1 MHTTRL
7 SGRLRRRLADSRGFT
22 LIELLVV
29 IMIIGIIVA
38 IAVPAFLNQRA
49 KGEDTQAKAMLHHA
63 LIALTSY
70 QLNEGTY
77 NATPAQLQ
85 SIEPALLEAN
95 NLAVAGTATTFT
107 LSEDSTN
114 LTTFSLSRDATGK
127 TTRDCSAP
135 GNGLC
140 RPAVD
145 ADGNRW

>member
-1 MHTTRL
+1 MHPTHL
-7 SGRLRRRLADSRGFT
+7 FKRLRRRLADSRGFT

-29 IMIIGIIVA
+29 VMIIGIIVA

-63 LIALTSY
+63 LIALTSF

-77 NATPAQLQ
+77 NATPAQLRA
-85 SIEPALLEAN
+85 IEPALFEAN
-95 NLAVAGTATTFT
+95 NLGVVGTANTFT
-107 LSEDSTN
+107 LSEESTN
-114 LTTFSLSRDATGK
+114 LTTFSLIRDATGK

-140 RPAVD
+140 RPAAD
-145 ADGNRW
+145 AAGNRW